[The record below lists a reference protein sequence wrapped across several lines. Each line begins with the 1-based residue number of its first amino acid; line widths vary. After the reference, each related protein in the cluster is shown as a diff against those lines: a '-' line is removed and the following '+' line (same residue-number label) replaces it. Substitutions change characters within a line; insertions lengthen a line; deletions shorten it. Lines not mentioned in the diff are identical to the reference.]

1 MSVGIST
8 TAVKEL
14 KNIIKENE
22 MPDNTAVRMGVKGG
36 GCSGFSYV
44 LDFCVDKNES
54 DIVFETEGIK
64 VFVDP
69 KSNIFLDGTTLDF
82 KNGLLDRG
90 FIWKNPSAT
99 GTCGCGSS
107 FSV

>member
-1 MSVGIST
+1 MSVAISS

-14 KNIIKENE
+14 KNIMKENE
-22 MPDNTAVRMGVKGG
+22 MPNNTAIRMGVKGG

-44 LDFCVDKNES
+44 LDFCLDKEES
-54 DIVFETEGIK
+54 DLEFEAEGIK

-90 FIWKNPSAT
+90 FVWKNPNAT
-99 GTCGCGSS
+99 GSCGCGSS